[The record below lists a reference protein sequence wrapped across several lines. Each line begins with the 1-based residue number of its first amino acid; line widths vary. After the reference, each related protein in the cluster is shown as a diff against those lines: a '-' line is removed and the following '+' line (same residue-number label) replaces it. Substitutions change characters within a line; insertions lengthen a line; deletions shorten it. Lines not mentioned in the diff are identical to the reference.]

1 MEIQTANLCHGDI
14 HLANILM
21 DFDQDKSTF
30 VDPKVNVRV
39 IDFGNSFEFVP
50 GEMISYKGVTGGVK
64 NLVPPEVLAANE
76 ENYDPS
82 AFNPHQLAVNAVLI
96 LLRQEFSEDFDVEKN
111 IERLKKEPGCPRE
124 MIDWLKELTHPDAKR
139 KNQALY
145 TNFDRFQT
153 LTKELYHRN
162 YG

>member
-1 MEIQTANLCHGDI
+1 M
-14 HLANILM
+14 
-21 DFDQDKSTF
+21 
-30 VDPKVNVRV
+30 RV

-96 LLRQEFSEDFDVEKN
+96 LLR
-111 IERLKKEPGCPRE
+111 
-124 MIDWLKELTHPDAKR
+124 
-139 KNQALY
+139 
-145 TNFDRFQT
+145 
-153 LTKELYHRN
+153 
-162 YG
+162 